1 MRTHPRA
8 PRRAPSALVLGL
20 ALGLGLAHCSLLAP
34 SDAELMKGN
43 PDASDASDASDDA
56 SREASDDAAADGA
69 REAAECLPFGFF
81 CNGQPQRCCA
91 GTCNGAAGKKC
102 D

>member
-1 MRTHPRA
+1 M
-8 PRRAPSALVLGL
+8 LGL

-34 SDAELMKGN
+34 SDADLMKGN
-43 PDASDASDASDDA
+43 QSLDASDAADASDDA
-56 SREASDDAAADGA
+56 SGEASDDAADGA
-69 REAAECLPFGFF
+69 RDAAECLPLGFF
-81 CNGQPQRCCA
+81 CNGQPQRCCS